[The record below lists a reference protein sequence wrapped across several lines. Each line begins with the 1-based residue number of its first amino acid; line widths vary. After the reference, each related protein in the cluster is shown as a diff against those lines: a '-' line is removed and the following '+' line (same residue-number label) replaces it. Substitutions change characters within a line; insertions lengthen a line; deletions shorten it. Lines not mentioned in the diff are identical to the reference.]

1 MVAGSRICIWTGITF
16 RSTAPVAHC
25 AACLLG
31 RAIERSKPR
40 HVVLPITSE
49 GRPLPHSPRLFPFL
63 EAAFEDGV
71 HAQLLMDLK
80 RTLVRANR
88 QARELLSIVPSDVGR
103 PLRDPDISF
112 HSAEF
117 WGSIEE
123 AFRRHRPVRLA
134 NVECPRPYGVLRR
147 YRSRRY

>member
-1 MVAGSRICIWTGITF
+1 M
-16 RSTAPVAHC
+16 
-25 AACLLG
+25 
-31 RAIERSKPR
+31 
-40 HVVLPITSE
+40 
-49 GRPLPHSPRLFPFL
+49 PHSPRLFPFL

-71 HAQLLMDLK
+71 HAQLLVDVK

-88 QARELLSIVPSDVGR
+88 QARELLSIVPSEVGR

-112 HSAEF
+112 HSVEL

-134 NVECPRPYGVLRR
+134 NVECPRSYGVLLQVQTSPILRHRR
-147 YRSRRY
+147 LLGASLTFTEELSGPAVRRRARAGNAGAGERL